1 MGVSEGPSGSA
12 GKLSARSAM
21 QEGFRSEITLKN
33 RPRPE
38 NRPKTRFEVL
48 DAYGN
53 LLKAGFANNVDC
65 KNIVNGIYY
74 INYDNKTEKFIKV
87 NK

>member
-1 MGVSEGPSGSA
+1 MEPYSVRDYIYFYSND
-12 GKLSARSAM
+12 KK
-21 QEGFRSEITLKN
+21 T
-33 RPRPE
+33 
-38 NRPKTRFEVL
+38 KTRFEVL

-53 LLKAGFANNVDC
+53 LLKAGFSNNVDC